1 MIVFAICLAEQR
13 SCTHITFL
21 FAVFLLC
28 VRWSSYKLNNKT
40 DKLSVFVSLV
50 STKIPFKGTG
60 KEYIGDDKGVL
71 HEAIK
76 KCITQCCVQ
85 IRRRMVAMAA
95 AREKADRKKQ
105 LSKYIP
111 DVSRSFMTLLRQ
123 MADVDAAGAS
133 MLPPSKRRKTDQ
145 DAYQQIVDKL
155 RIQPQEQ
162 RCAIHTGIVRACVS
176 PSSSV
181 FLSALAV
188 AD

>member
-1 MIVFAICLAEQR
+1 M
-13 SCTHITFL
+13 
-21 FAVFLLC
+21 
-28 VRWSSYKLNNKT
+28 NNKT

-71 HEAIK
+71 HDAIK
-76 KCITQCCVQ
+76 KCITACCVQ

-111 DVSRSFMTLLRQ
+111 DVSRSFMALLRN
-123 MADVDAAGAS
+123 MADTDAAGAS
-133 MLPPSKRRKTDQ
+133 MLPPAKRRKTDQ
-145 DAYQQIVDKL
+145 DAHQQIVDKL

-162 RCAIHTGIVRACVS
+162 RCAKQASGLCACACV
-176 PSSSV
+176 
-181 FLSALAV
+181 AV
-188 AD
+188 